1 MINEE
6 KLLIELNDLGISVE
20 KHMADADKNAEET
33 LGFSYK
39 NQLAMLKNVIRRI
52 RKQPKI
58 GGWIPCSER
67 MPETGIPLLCQ
78 WHKRNELDT
87 EVYFSILHVDDDGK
101 WVADYGM
108 PNGEVV
114 AWMPLPDPYN
124 GEEEND
130 V

>member
-1 MINEE
+1 MTKQELREAIAEVKYSSMPDATKKDVMNALYDKMHE
-6 KLLIELNDLGISVE
+6 K
-20 KHMADADKNAEET
+20 
-33 LGFSYK
+33 
-39 NQLAMLKNVIRRI
+39 
-52 RKQPKI
+52 
-58 GGWIPCSER
+58 GWVPCSER
-67 MPETGIPLLCQ
+67 KPEKETPVLCQ

-87 EVYFSILHVDDDGK
+87 EVYYSILHVDGDEK

>member
-67 MPETGIPLLCQ
+67 MPKKEVPVLCQ

-87 EVYFSILHVDDDGK
+87 EVYYSILHVDDDGK

-114 AWMPLPDPYN
+114 AWMPLPEPYKEVTSN
-124 GEEEND
+124 E
-130 V
+130 